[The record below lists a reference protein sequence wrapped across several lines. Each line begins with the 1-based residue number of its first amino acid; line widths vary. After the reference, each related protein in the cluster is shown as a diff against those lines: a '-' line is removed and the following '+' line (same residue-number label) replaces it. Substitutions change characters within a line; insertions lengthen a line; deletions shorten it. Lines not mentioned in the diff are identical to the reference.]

1 MNPWQR
7 FLRRNK
13 GSGKTMAQL
22 SQEYRKQNRGGAHTQ
37 RRGIANIGGVFPR
50 LPSFDREPVPTG
62 TFVGRGSWIDALEDS
77 ELDVAIIN
85 ARGQDRMRVYDT
97 RKKTE
102 LGFIRP
108 NDSLVIRL
116 DSRRYKMTWTCPVDD
131 RGRIDFESDAIK
143 KQTLKIQKL

>member
-1 MNPWQR
+1 
-7 FLRRNK
+7 
-13 GSGKTMAQL
+13 MAQL
-22 SQEYRKQNRGGAHTQ
+22 SEEYRKQNGVGMHTKKRGV
-37 RRGIANIGGVFPR
+37 ANIGGVFPR
-50 LPSFDREPVPTG
+50 LTFDRAPVPTG

-85 ARGQDRMRVYDT
+85 ARGQDRVRVYDT
-97 RKKTE
+97 RKKSE